1 MSVRRILQA
10 SVAAATLAVCTAVSG
25 CGDGAVGGGGGSEP
39 ADSVTIAYQPGLGYA
54 PLLVAKQ
61 EKVLEKKFPDVKFTW
76 KVLNSGSAIRDGILA
91 GEIQVGAGG
100 IGPFIVGQT
109 QGVPWKIVTAL
120 DDANLHLMVKDPK
133 IKTLADLKGKG
144 KIAMPGPD
152 SIQAVVLRKAAE
164 KELGDPKALDSQIVA
179 MGHPDGLQS
188 LASGQVAAHLTSPP
202 FQGQEKAA
210 GARKLVGSYD
220 VFGQHTFNSVYVTES
235 FQKSNKEVVDALRQA
250 VADAAEKL
258 ESDPDAAAKI
268 LVAEKSTGTDVAK
281 TKAEISS
288 DDLTF
293 STKPRGFMTY
303 ATFMKKVGMTKKAPK
318 SASELFF
325 PNDETK
331 GGT

>member
-1 MSVRRILQA
+1 MSARRILQA
-10 SVAAATLAVCTAVSG
+10 SVAAVTLAVCTAVSG
-25 CGDGAVGGGGGSEP
+25 CGDGAVGGGGG
-39 ADSVTIAYQPGLGYA
+39 ATDSVTIAYQPGLGYA

-61 EKVLEKKFPDVKFTW
+61 KKVLEKKFPDKKFTW
-76 KVLNSGSAIRDGILA
+76 KVLNSGSAIRDGILS
-91 GEIQVGAGG
+91 GDVQVGAGG
-100 IGPFIVGQT
+100 IGPFIVGHT

-179 MGHPDGLQS
+179 MGHPDGLQN

-202 FQGQEKAA
+202 FQGQEKEQ

-235 FQKSNKEVVDALRQA
+235 FEKSNKEVVDALRQA
-250 VADAAEKL
+250 VADAVETL

-303 ATFMKKVGMTKKAPK
+303 ATFMKKVGMTKKSPK

-325 PNDETK
+325 ANDQTK